1 MFGQSIRLGLTWM
14 TMALLVAGCTST
26 QTAPPAVTAASSP
39 TVSPLV
45 PTATQTTPPPTSAPS
60 PMMTPTTSASLTSD
74 VVRFVLVSEKSQAR
88 YRVREQLA
96 NLSLPNDA
104 IGSTR
109 QFTGTMVIKPD
120 GTLVS
125 SESRFVVNLG
135 TLQSDQSRRD
145 NYLRQNVLQTDQYP
159 TAVFVPTQVTGLP
172 SPLPQSGPVSF
183 KLTGD
188 LTIRN
193 VTKPVTWDVTNQVQG
208 DLVTG
213 QATTSFKFDY
223 FGLTQPR
230 VPVVLSVEDNIKL
243 ELDITLQRAGN

>member
-1 MFGQSIRLGLTWM
+1 MFSQPTRLGLTLIM
-14 TMALLVAGCTST
+14 TALLVAGCTST
-26 QTAPPAVTAASSP
+26 QTTPPAVTPLASP
-39 TVSPLV
+39 TMAPAA
-45 PTATQTTPPPTSAPS
+45 PTATQITQPPTSAPS
-60 PMMTPTTSASLTSD
+60 PASTPTTSAGPMTD
-74 VVRFVLVSEKSQAR
+74 VIRYVLVSEKSEAR

-109 QFTGTMVIKPD
+109 QFTGTMTVKPD
-120 GTLVS
+120 GSVVS
-125 SESRFVVNLG
+125 SESRFIVNLG

-193 VTKPVTWDVTNQVQG
+193 VTKPVTWDVTGQVQG
-208 DLVTG
+208 DQVTG

-243 ELDITLQRAGN
+243 ELDVTLQRAKN